1 MPFTMRIELPQV
13 GESVTEGVIGRW
25 LKRVG
30 DPVERYDAL
39 VEVTTDKVNMEMP
52 APASGVLTR
61 ILVDEGAVVPMGA
74 VIAEMDVEGDVV
86 RAPPEPS
93 PPAREPTA
101 IDRTGVLLT
110 DVAPVGPTG
119 SGGPI
124 SSPPAT
130 PTRYS
135 PAVRRLAEQHDVDLS
150 KVTGTGIQGR
160 VTRADVQA
168 HVDAVPQQAA
178 PSHDGDEERM
188 PLSPVR
194 RIIADN
200 MVRSFSRIPQA
211 WGVWET
217 DVTGLVRLRE
227 AVRDEVR
234 MRLGV
239 NLTYLAFVLHAV
251 ADSLKENPLLNSSW
265 GDNEIVVKR
274 RINIGVA
281 VAAPSGLVVPVIRDA
296 DGLTVTGLAEAVD
309 RVTRRARE
317 DRLRIEDV
325 QGGTFTVNNTG
336 ALGSV
341 VSRPLVNH
349 PQAAILAT
357 EAVVQRPVVLDD
369 AVAIR
374 SMMNLC
380 LTFDHRILDG
390 SEAAAFAGS
399 VKRRLEAVGPDTP
412 IG

>member
-61 ILVDEGAVVPMGA
+61 ILVDKGAVVPMGA

-86 RAPPEPS
+86 QAPPEPS

-130 PTRYS
+130 PARYS

-160 VTRADVQA
+160 VTRADVQVY
-168 HVDAVPQQAA
+168 VDAVPQQAA
-178 PSHDGDEERM
+178 PPHDGDEERM

-200 MVRSFSRIPQA
+200 MVRSSSRIPQA

-227 AVRDEVR
+227 AVRDEVW

-309 RVTRRARE
+309 RLTRSARE

-357 EAVVQRPVVLDD
+357 EAVVQRPVVVDG

>member
-86 RAPPEPS
+86 QAPPEPS

-130 PTRYS
+130 PARYS

-168 HVDAVPQQAA
+168 YVDAVPQQAA
-178 PSHDGDEERM
+178 PPHDGDEERM

-200 MVRSFSRIPQA
+200 MVRSSSRIPQA

-227 AVRDEVR
+227 AVRDEVW

-265 GDNEIVVKR
+265 GDSEIVVKR
-274 RINIGVA
+274 RFNIGVA

-309 RVTRRARE
+309 RLTRSARE

-357 EAVVQRPVVLDD
+357 EAVVQRPVVLNG
-369 AVAIR
+369 AIAIR

-399 VKRRLEAVGPDTP
+399 VKRRLEAIGPNTP